1 MPINKYKERDLSRM
15 RDMINMES
23 AMFMPRLDDIFDP
36 NRLVKGE
43 MLQCNYGIPAY
54 NEMRG
59 MHSTLAMAM
68 ALDSIK
74 RCHNDT
80 PIFHMPHEPVMID
93 YYDIHEKYSHIPVA
107 SICLPVYDF
116 NISDVIKRNVDN
128 FKKHQSY
135 LCMDSIT
142 HDDEYE
148 IANGLLGRAG
158 LFPDSDHWG
167 TSVCRYDEE
176 KVKAYKI
183 PSNDRLDVLSRIYKL
198 IKGNKK

>member
-43 MLQCNYGIPAY
+43 MSQCSYGMPSFP
-54 NEMRG
+54 EMRG
-59 MHSTLAMAM
+59 MHSTLDMAM

-74 RCHNDT
+74 RCHNDA
-80 PIFHMPHEPVMID
+80 PIFHMPHEHLMID

-107 SICLPVYDF
+107 SICLPVND
-116 NISDVIKRNVDN
+116 IKRSDDDLYLDSVLDN
-128 FKKHQSY
+128 F
-135 LCMDSIT
+135 DSSLIVRS
-142 HDDEYE
+142 
-148 IANGLLGRAG
+148 GLY
-158 LFPDSDHWG
+158 PDSNHWDV
-167 TSVCRYDEE
+167 SVCRYDEE

-183 PSNDRLDVLSRIYKL
+183 PSTDRLDMLARIYKL

>member
-1 MPINKYKERDLSRM
+1 MPINKYKERDLSKM
-15 RDMINMES
+15 RGMINMDS
-23 AMFMPRLDDIFDP
+23 AMFMPRLDDIIDP
-36 NRLVKGE
+36 DRLVKGE
-43 MLQCNYGIPAY
+43 MSQCSYGIPAFP
-54 NEMRG
+54 EMRG
-59 MHSTLAMAM
+59 MHST
-68 ALDSIK
+68 K

-128 FKKHQSY
+128 FKRHPSY
-135 LCMDSIT
+135 LYLDSIT

-158 LFPDSDHWG
+158 LFPDSDNWA
-167 TSVCRYDEE
+167 TSVCRYDEY
-176 KVKAYKI
+176 KVSRYKI
-183 PSNDRLDVLSRIYKL
+183 PSKDRLDMLSRIYKL

>member
-15 RDMINMES
+15 RGMINMDS
-23 AMFMPRLDDIFDP
+23 AMFMPRLDDIIDP
-36 NRLVKGE
+36 DRLVKGE
-43 MLQCNYGIPAY
+43 MLQCSYGMPSLP
-54 NEMRG
+54 EMRG

-68 ALDSIK
+68 SLDSIK

-107 SICLPVYDF
+107 SICLPVNDF

-158 LFPDSDHWG
+158 LFPDSDNWA
-167 TSVCRYDEE
+167 TSVCRYDEY
-176 KVKAYKI
+176 KVSRYKI
-183 PSNDRLDVLSRIYKL
+183 PSKDRLDMLTRLYKL
-198 IKGNKK
+198 IKGIKK